1 MPLKMYGAIV
11 FVLWGPIQSL
21 QCEIYRDIYN
31 KEFYVILYKLYKF
44 CIIKVLQILRCNNNM

>member
-1 MPLKMYGAIV
+1 MYGAIV

-21 QCEIYRDIYN
+21 QCEIYTDIYN